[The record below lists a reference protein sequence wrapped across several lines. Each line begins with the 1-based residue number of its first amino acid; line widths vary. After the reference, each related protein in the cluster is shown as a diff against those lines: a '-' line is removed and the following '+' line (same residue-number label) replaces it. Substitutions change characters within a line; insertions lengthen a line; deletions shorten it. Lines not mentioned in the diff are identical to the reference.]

1 MSNKIV
7 NIILL
12 VFLFT
17 LSTILVFMYNN
28 VLGDLRESNLAL
40 ERVDQSVLSID
51 GEVSEDDVVQLAG
64 YELKQAIKYVDSIG
78 KLRDILGKVKI
89 YGGIQINNQN
99 ILTVDEI
106 NSLIVDNSIYEVSYD
121 NETGMIRVVV
131 V

>member
-78 KLRDILGKVKI
+78 KLRDILGKVEI
-89 YGGIQINNQN
+89 YGDIQINNKN